1 MAFYHLSHCQ
11 LESLTIIDQVL
22 TNDIKHSLETGVM
35 QTQDISDHYA
45 LYCQISNGLPTKKL
59 KNYLVINV
67 TNQNLIATV
76 DTFNED
82 LHQTLANHF
91 SQVPDLTLN
100 NFNDIFNEFYK
111 LISKT
116 ITQHAPLKRYSK
128 RQHKLP
134 KKNNPKL
141 PKAYQHQSRR

>member
-1 MAFYHLSHCQ
+1 MF
-11 LESLTIIDQVL
+11 
-22 TNDIKHSLETGVM
+22 
-35 QTQDISDHYA
+35 
-45 LYCQISNGLPTKKL
+45 LPTKKL
-59 KNYLVINV
+59 KNYLVIIV

-82 LHQTLANHF
+82 LHQALANHF

-116 ITQHAPLKRYSK
+116 ITQDAPLKRYSK
-128 RQHKLP
+128 RQQKLP
-134 KKNNPKL
+134 KKTTLN
-141 PKAYQHQSRR
+141 YQRHTNINQEDEIHF